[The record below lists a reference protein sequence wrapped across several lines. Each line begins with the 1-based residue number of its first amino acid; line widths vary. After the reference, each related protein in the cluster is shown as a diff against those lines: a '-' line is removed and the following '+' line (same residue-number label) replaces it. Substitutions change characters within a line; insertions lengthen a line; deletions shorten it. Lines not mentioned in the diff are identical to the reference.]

1 MLQATAL
8 GHIIKSGADPNTLD
22 GDGLPL
28 ILYAR
33 GPEARQILLDAGAC
47 APSWFQEEDG
57 RKSCVQLDECG
68 AFPRLSG
75 LEAEAWE
82 PTNCKKELA
91 DMMRPPPPGL
101 GGQRLGAVCPCAC
114 GEWYRRHSTHYF
126 SAALRP
132 FSAGFPPFFRAFR
145 LPGTKNGVK
154 WAKLWGNGGQRWTQ
168 GDATHLL
175 PGPGLYG
182 WDRGVAACSVGGARR
197 Q

>member
-1 MLQATAL
+1 MPQATAL

-91 DMMRPPPPGL
+91 DMMRPAPPGL

-114 GEWYRRHSTHYF
+114 GEWYPDATQPTIS
-126 SAALRP
+126 RP
-132 FSAGFPPFFRAFR
+132 LCARFPPF
-145 LPGTKNGVK
+145 
-154 WAKLWGNGGQRWTQ
+154 
-168 GDATHLL
+168 
-175 PGPGLYG
+175 
-182 WDRGVAACSVGGARR
+182 SRR
-197 Q
+197 SFALSGFLAPRMA